1 MLNKN
6 RIKTVLYVNHTRE
19 TLGPIKKDYNYQ
31 GHAIKAYSVG
41 HGMLAKEIFQ
51 ENKIN
56 ILLEDSTDSTPSKI
70 CIEELKAKY
79 CPKAYHRFV
88 EVDKEGHIQCISGKT
103 TEDEKDFLDGLIN
116 FIIKECREEELVYVP
131 QKEQYAYLNFA
142 A

>member
-1 MLNKN
+1 MLNKH
-6 RIKTVLYVNHTRE
+6 RVKTVLYINHTRA

-31 GHAIKAYSVG
+31 GHTIEAYGVG

-51 ENKIN
+51 SKKID

-103 TEDEKDFLDGLIN
+103 TEDEKSFLDGLIN
-116 FIIKECREEELVYVP
+116 FIVRECREEELIYALP
-131 QKEQYAYLNFA
+131 KEKYTYLNHQA
-142 A
+142 

>member
-79 CPKAYHRFV
+79 CPRAYHRFV